1 MQPMPIKQTKE
12 TFDFAEYRDFMAK
25 CVGTGPE
32 TCVFWNALALA
43 EEAHQ
48 GQKRKSGLPYIAHPC
63 QVARILAAELDV
75 RSPELLAAAILHDT
89 VEDVKWVNQDL
100 LARNFG
106 RNVAAIVDGC
116 TKVEAPDG
124 DRQTQRK
131 LVHRK
136 IFSGAAARLEV
147 MLVKLADRLH
157 NMRTL
162 GSMPAGKRQKIA
174 EETLDIYAPL
184 STILGLYDIKRELY
198 NLALT
203 HKFPRQSRPIANRV
217 RKLRADP
224 QALDVVDHVRD
235 SLAINA
241 IPAEVTLRTRELWA
255 YYDPKNR
262 ILMERIENPQT
273 IVIQTESRGACYRAL
288 GVLNSLYPP
297 IPRTLRDFIA
307 NPKPTGYQGLHA
319 RANIAGARFLF
330 KIRTEEMSRLARRGL
345 VRDWDMN
352 HKSGV
357 RFFKHIQEMFDIMG
371 SDESVSYRELI
382 KTSGRKE
389 MYTYTP
395 DGDLVCLPKNSIV
408 LDFAFDVHTEL
419 GLSCVGALIGQRRAK
434 PDERLRDGDMV
445 RILTQQTPA
454 VFDPEILPL
463 CQTAK
468 ARSELSKTFNSRREE
483 VSRRI
488 GESVLLQELRRYG
501 IPRDI
506 LDKPGMTDILA
517 YFGRPDLPALLLAL
531 GEDRINL
538 AECIFEIRD
547 CLYAGRSTLPP
558 PTGEL
563 NRVNLS
569 TLDPLVM
576 RVSAC
581 CRPSPLDK
589 GVIGLLSPRGLSLH
603 RKDCPR
609 LEHMHFRREE
619 AVEARWSPTRTP
631 VVKPQK
637 LVVFRTDR
645 PRLLEVTAAAPATMR
660 LLDLVCLGANSE
672 EAGKRDWE
680 LTFGADNLREL
691 HRILRH
697 FRRSDLR
704 YEFELEM

>member
-1 MQPMPIKQTKE
+1 MQHKHKETKE
-12 TFDFAEYRDFMAK
+12 TFDFDEYRDFMAE
-25 CVGTGPE
+25 CVGTGPK

-43 EEAHQ
+43 EEAHR

-63 QVARILAAELDV
+63 QVARILAAELDM
-75 RSPELLAAAILHDT
+75 RSPDLLAAAILHDT
-89 VEDVKWVNQDL
+89 VEDVKWVSSDL

-184 STILGLYDIKRELY
+184 ATILGLYDIKRELY

-203 HKFPRQSRPIANRV
+203 HKFPSQSKPIMTRIRA
-217 RKLRADP
+217 LRGDA
-224 QALDVVDHVRD
+224 QALDVVDNVRD
-235 SLAINA
+235 RLAVNA
-241 IPAEVTLRTRELWA
+241 IPAEVMLRTRELWA
-255 YYDPKNR
+255 YYDPRNR

-319 RANIAGARFLF
+319 RANIGGARYLF
-330 KIRTEEMSRLARRGL
+330 KIRTAEMSRLARRGL

-352 HKSGV
+352 HKTGA
-357 RFFKHIQEMFDIMG
+357 RFFEQIQEMFDIMG

-382 KTSGRKE
+382 AAGERKE
-389 MYTYTP
+389 IYTYTP
-395 DGDLVCLPKNSIV
+395 AGDLVCLPTNSIV
-408 LDFAFDVHTEL
+408 LDFAFSVHTEL
-419 GLSCVGALIGQRRAK
+419 GLSCVGAMVGQRRAA
-434 PDERLRDGDMV
+434 PDERLRDGAMV
-445 RILTQQTPA
+445 RILTRDAPA
-454 VFDPEILPL
+454 VFDPEMLKL
-463 CQTAK
+463 CRTPK
-468 ARSELSKTFNSRREE
+468 ARSEVAKTFRGRREE
-483 VSRRI
+483 VSRQI
-488 GESVLLQELRRYG
+488 GESVLRQELKRYG
-501 IPRDI
+501 IPREI
-506 LDKPGMTDILA
+506 LDKPGMAEILA
-517 YFGRPDLPALLLAL
+517 RFDLPDLPALLLAL

-538 AECIFEIRD
+538 ADLILEIRNR
-547 CLYAGRSTLPP
+547 LYADHATLPP

-576 RVSAC
+576 KVSAC

-589 GVIGLLSPRGLSLH
+589 GVIGLLSSRGLSLH

-609 LEHMHFRREE
+609 LGHIHFRREE
-619 AVEARWSPTRTP
+619 AVEARWSLIRTP
-631 VVKPQK
+631 VRKPQK
-637 LVVFRTDR
+637 LVVMRADR
-645 PRLLEVTAAAPATMR
+645 ARLLEVAAAAPEAMR
-660 LLDLVCLGANSE
+660 LLDLVCLGTDSE
-672 EAGKRDWE
+672 EAGKHDWE
-680 LTFGADNLREL
+680 LTFAAQNLREL
-691 HRILRH
+691 QGILRH
-697 FRRSDLR
+697 FRRSGLR
-704 YEFELEM
+704 SEFELEM